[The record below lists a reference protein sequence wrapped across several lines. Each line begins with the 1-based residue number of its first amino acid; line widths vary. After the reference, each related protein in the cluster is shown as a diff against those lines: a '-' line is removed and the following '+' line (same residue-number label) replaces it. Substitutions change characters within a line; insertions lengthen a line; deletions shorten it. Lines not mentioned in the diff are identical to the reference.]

1 MENTEFTPGVRAAL
15 VSVVTRDR
23 TEEEA
28 KASLEELRRLL
39 ETAGG
44 EAVFVMMQ
52 NKETPD
58 VRTYLGSGK
67 AAELCYYC
75 ATNEADLAV
84 FDCELSPPIR
94 GKIFAYGREK
104 EIILYQGDIR
114 YISAKHDDIPA
125 IKNRGGK
132 VFDIP
137 ETVKVDFAGENRLA
151 LERFIY
157 NGDAV
162 AKVDNTPAISFPFDT
177 TCEVAG
183 AKLYMPIEATD
194 KCTSIKLDGADL
206 VGEKCMVFD
215 DPYMCY
221 QLPTISV
228 GTHSLDIERTGAFNH

>member
-84 FDCELSPPIR
+84 FDCELSPSQIR
-94 GKIFAYGREK
+94 NLEEVLGDKVRVIDRSMLILDIFALHATSGE
-104 EIILYQGDIR
+104 
-114 YISAKHDDIPA
+114 
-125 IKNRGGK
+125 GK
-132 VFDIP
+132 LQVELAQLKYTAP
-137 ETVKVDFAGENRLA
+137 RLIVYRSCGYRR
-151 LERFIY
+151 L
-157 NGDAV
+157 
-162 AKVDNTPAISFPFDT
+162 
-177 TCEVAG
+177 
-183 AKLYMPIEATD
+183 
-194 KCTSIKLDGADL
+194 
-206 VGEKCMVFD
+206 
-215 DPYMCY
+215 
-221 QLPTISV
+221 
-228 GTHSLDIERTGAFNH
+228 LDIQERYRHAQAVDTSLRYARAQVHRRGL